1 MTTKEQ
7 REALEKALPGT
18 LSRTV
23 DFLKFAETKN
33 AALLTFASAW
43 LLALANVLASDR
55 ALSPPIRVAVAVS
68 LFFFASAALV
78 ALYSFLPKLKLNV
91 FHRDP
96 SRAKS
101 LLYFGD
107 VAEFEATAYSKR
119 IRERYA
125 ADPKQTISDEY
136 LDDLAVQVL
145 ATSQITLRK
154 FQIFNV
160 GAGLVMLAL
169 VGLTATGAILAYNHL
184 FAK

>member
-7 REALEKALPGT
+7 REALEKVLPGT
-18 LSRTV
+18 LSRTI

-43 LLALANVLASDR
+43 LLALANVLANYHGLLQS
-55 ALSPPIRVAVAVS
+55 IRVAVAVS
-68 LFFFASAALV
+68 LFFFALAALV
-78 ALYSFLPKLKLNV
+78 ALYSFLPKLKLSV

-107 VAEFEATAYSKR
+107 IAEFEATAYSKR
-119 IRERYA
+119 FRERYA
-125 ADPKQTISDEY
+125 GHTEQTISDEY

-145 ATSQITLRK
+145 ANSQITLRK
-154 FQIFNV
+154 FNIFNV

-169 VGLTATGAILAYNHL
+169 AGLTATGAIIAYNHL
-184 FAK
+184 FPK

>member
-18 LSRTV
+18 LSRTI

-55 ALSPPIRVAVAVS
+55 ALPHAIRVSIAVS
-68 LFFFASAALV
+68 LLFFALAALV
-78 ALYSFLPKLKLNV
+78 ALYSFLPKVKLNV

-96 SRAKS
+96 GRDKS

-107 VAEFEATAYSKR
+107 AAEFEATAYVQR
-119 IRERYA
+119 FRQRYA

-136 LDDLAVQVL
+136 LDDLAIQVF
-145 ATSQITLRK
+145 ANSTITLRK
-154 FQIFNV
+154 FTIFNW
-160 GAGLVMLAL
+160 GAGLVMFAL
-169 VGLTATGAILAYNHL
+169 LGLTATGAILAYDHL
-184 FAK
+184 WAR